1 LCYRITVATTVI
13 LHITERSHW
22 ERAQV
27 VGEYRTDSLETQ
39 GFIHCSTP
47 EQVARV
53 ANALF
58 RDQSDLVLLVIEPAR
73 VAAEIRYGTP
83 EGGKEP
89 FPHIYG
95 PLNLN
100 AVVRVLPFEPNVGG
114 RFTSPTESTKEEGRG
129 ADDVQ

>member
-1 LCYRITVATTVI
+1 MVTTVI
-13 LHITERSHW
+13 LHITKRKNW

-47 EQVARV
+47 EQVGQV

-58 RDQSDLVLLVIEPAR
+58 QGQSDLVLLVIEPAR
-73 VAAEIRYGTP
+73 VTAEIRYGASK
-83 EGGKEP
+83 GGKEP

-100 AVVRVLPFEPNVGG
+100 AVVKVLPFEPNAGD
-114 RFTSPTESTKEEGRG
+114 RLMI
-129 ADDVQ
+129 